1 MAYTANQQRKTY
13 NANLVR
19 ENFAYTIATFQ
30 INKLNRGGG
39 QYPYSLFKIQAN
51 WSSGSFVANSEL
63 YVNQFILDD
72 SGTPDFN
79 YLPEGDSG
87 AIFVY
92 PISGSTNY
100 SKYSHLLTSDN
111 ANVWDYFSI
120 SFDNI
125 ITDPGDSDYYLIDVV
140 VNTPNYVDG
149 NLIADSYCYILNT
162 LI

>member
-1 MAYTANQQRKTY
+1 MAYIANQQRKTY

-51 WSSGSFVANSEL
+51 WSSGSLVVNSEL
-63 YVNQFILDD
+63 YINQFILDD
-72 SGTPDFN
+72 GGTPTFN
-79 YLPEGDSG
+79 YLPEGTSG

-100 SKYSHLLTSDN
+100 SKYSHLLTQETPDLI
-111 ANVWDYFSI
+111 DYFSI

-125 ITDPGDSDYYLIDVV
+125 RNDDDNPDYYLIDVI
-140 VNTPNYVDG
+140 VNTPNYNNG
-149 NLIADSYCYILNT
+149 NLIADSYCYILNS
-162 LI
+162 I

>member
-1 MAYTANQQRKTY
+1 MAYIANQQRKTY
-13 NANLVR
+13 NENLAKG
-19 ENFAYTIATFQ
+19 NFATTVATFQ
-30 INKLNRGGG
+30 INKLNTGGG

-72 SGTPDFN
+72 SGTPNFN
-79 YLPEGDSG
+79 YLPEGTSS

-111 ANVWDYFSI
+111 IDIRDYFSI

-125 ITDPGDSDYYLIDVV
+125 VTDPNDSNYYLIDVI

-149 NLIADSYCYILNT
+149 TLTADSYCYILNS
-162 LI
+162 I